1 MPRMR
6 GAGRKFG
13 YGRYH
18 SGPAT
23 ITIYAY
29 VDGATGNTR
38 WSREI
43 PKVVQVTA
51 EELESHLLNEDLN
64 EDYSVES
71 LCDYDERARTVER
84 TDVPEGDDDLGD
96 VETPNQDRHGSA
108 ELNRDEVRT
117 LLCAWEDAL
126 DSCSRCKQDAC
137 AKCRDLRTRIHN
149 GRMCRSFFNLAERTM
164 DDLERAAYLT
174 TAKVLFHST
183 QAVRSH
189 RDVDLVGGMFDMEK
203 SLHEMVVQRLDEC
216 AREGEFKFEFKERLG
231 LRPVKILSNDKVVRA
246 LYKNGSVFC
255 EDGESAVSIAEQLG
269 VLDLPPPPM
278 CFQCSSHIAF
288 RDSSLENEVEH
299 LPLSFRRS
307 AYLKSL
313 KHGFCAVSLEAV
325 PHKVQYE
332 DAV

>member
-1 MPRMR
+1 MR

-38 WSREI
+38 WSREL

-51 EELESHLLNEDLN
+51 EELESHLLRTDLN

-126 DSCSRCKQDAC
+126 DSCSLVRVANK
-137 AKCRDLRTRIHN
+137 TRAQNVVTFAHE
-149 GRMCRSFFNLAERTM
+149 F
-164 DDLERAAYLT
+164 T
-174 TAKVLFHST
+174 TV
-183 QAVRSH
+183 
-189 RDVDLVGGMFDMEK
+189 EC
-203 SLHEMVVQRLDEC
+203 VV
-216 AREGEFKFEFKERLG
+216 
-231 LRPVKILSNDKVVRA
+231 
-246 LYKNGSVFC
+246 
-255 EDGESAVSIAEQLG
+255 VS
-269 VLDLPPPPM
+269 
-278 CFQCSSHIAF
+278 
-288 RDSSLENEVEH
+288 
-299 LPLSFRRS
+299 
-307 AYLKSL
+307 
-313 KHGFCAVSLEAV
+313 
-325 PHKVQYE
+325 
-332 DAV
+332 